1 MGSVLLFLLP
11 LATPGFAGGF
21 ALPQGKETPGRSARP
36 FITSSMCALQSVSLA
51 ISAYLYYLPL
61 EISAPPA
68 PTPLSPP
75 PHISNDTLLHPMAI
89 PTAGKSSPPC
99 VPLSSPLPHPTPW
112 KDLSRPTAPT
122 PLPHIYHDTQ
132 LHKMLLPP
140 QDKSLPSAT
149 PFPPNFFRT
158 ISSFFSLSQMDV
170 PLHQSLPKN
179 KNGPN
184 WAKPGRNRVETG
196 RFWVR
201 SGPFWVETGRGR
213 RNNWHNRSRPH
224 PFIRASCPQNLEVN
238 PLLYPL
244 LPAL

>member
-61 EISAPPA
+61 EISAPPV

-99 VPLSSPLPHPTPW
+99 VPLVIPAAPSHPPW
-112 KDLSRPTAPT
+112 KGLSPPAAPT
-122 PLPHIYHDTQ
+122 PLTHIYHDTQ
-132 LHKMLLPP
+132 LHQMLFPP
-140 QDKSLPSAT
+140 PDKPLPSAT

-158 ISSFFSLSQMDV
+158 ISSFSLSQKDV

-201 SGPFWVETGRGR
+201 SGLFWVETGRGWS
-213 RNNWHNRSRPH
+213 NNWHKS
-224 PFIRASCPQNLEVN
+224 
-238 PLLYPL
+238 
-244 LPAL
+244 